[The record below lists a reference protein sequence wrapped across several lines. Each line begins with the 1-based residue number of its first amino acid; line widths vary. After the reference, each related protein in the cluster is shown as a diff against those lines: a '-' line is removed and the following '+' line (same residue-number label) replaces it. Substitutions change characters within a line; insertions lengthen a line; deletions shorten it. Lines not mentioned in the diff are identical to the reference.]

1 MAKKSTT
8 WHPPIEP
15 MSLSS
20 DEIILEDEDQNSTE
34 SDLDEIINLLR
45 QAIWKYHELVE
56 KGEIKLGEY
65 GQSLEIIGKAGARLG
80 RLIEIRKKWNGAED
94 GKDKFRKEVLK
105 LIHDLDQSMSVR
117 EENNADNA

>member
-8 WHPPIEP
+8 WHPPIKP
-15 MSLSS
+15 IPVRG
-20 DEIILEDEDQNSTE
+20 DEVILEDEDQNSTE
-34 SDLDEIINLLR
+34 SDLDEIIALLR
-45 QAIWKYHELVE
+45 MAIWKYHELVE

-94 GKDKFRKEVLK
+94 GGEKFRQAVSRLVK
-105 LIHDLDQSMSVR
+105 DLDKSLLKKEDDV
-117 EENNADNA
+117 NGI